1 MYNQQFMDD
10 LLAVRARA
18 NSLSNSKNSLRF
30 ASPFQVAAC
39 ALALRIALKRHRH
52 GHNALDI
59 PRIKSVG
66 KLALSRLEAVRKR
79 AKRAEVSRCGMKEY
93 RQKADDWQRFVVW
106 LRVHVASCGCIPRYR
121 RESPSRRS
129 ERLDI
134 FVEWTKE
141 ELRDRKER
149 VPEDGELRKLVEQLL
164 AYVSRGRT
172 SYTAKDLLDKV
183 FAASRFAN
191 FVTMRLEKVSTRRRT

>member
-1 MYNQQFMDD
+1 MDD
-10 LLAVRARA
+10 LLAVRSRA
-18 NSLSNSKNSLRF
+18 TSLSNSSNRLRF
-30 ASPFQVAAC
+30 ASSFQVAAC
-39 ALALRIALKRHRH
+39 ALAVRVAFKRHRH

-79 AKRAEVSRCGMKEY
+79 AKRAEVSRYGMKEY

-106 LRVHVASCGCIPRYR
+106 LRVHVASCGCIPPCR

-129 ERLDI
+129 ARLDV

-141 ELRDRKER
+141 ELIDRKDR
-149 VPEDGELRKLVEQLL
+149 VPEDAALRKFVRQLL
-164 AYVSRGRT
+164 AYVRRHRT
-172 SYTAKDLLDKV
+172 TYTERDLRDDKV

-191 FVTMRLEKVSTRRRT
+191 FVTMRLEKAATRRKA

>member
-1 MYNQQFMDD
+1 
-10 LLAVRARA
+10 
-18 NSLSNSKNSLRF
+18 
-30 ASPFQVAAC
+30 
-39 ALALRIALKRHRH
+39 
-52 GHNALDI
+52 
-59 PRIKSVG
+59 
-66 KLALSRLEAVRKR
+66 
-79 AKRAEVSRCGMKEY
+79 MKEY

-106 LRVHVASCGCIPRYR
+106 LRVHAASCGCIPGYR

-149 VPEDGELRKLVEQLL
+149 VPEDGELRKLVGQLL

-183 FAASRFAN
+183 FAGSRFAN
-191 FVTMRLEKVSTRRRT
+191 FVTMRSEKSSKGRNA